1 MAFEIITITKA
12 AADRIKEIIEAD
24 DEKIIGVR
32 VGIKDA
38 GCVGVSYTIDKVK
51 TPIKGDDHVSAHGV
65 EVFVDPTATM
75 YILGTEMDFETS
87 KLTSGFTFK
96 NPNQSSEC
104 GCGQSVQLEAV
115 DLEELVK
122 ARSGTS

>member
-24 DEKIIGVR
+24 DATIGVR

-38 GCVGVSYTIDKVK
+38 GCVGVSYTIDKVQ
-51 TPIKGDDHVSAHGV
+51 TPLKSDDHIHSHGV
-65 EVFVDPTATM
+65 DVYIDPTATM

-87 KLTSGFTFK
+87 KLSSGFTFK

-115 DLEELVK
+115 DLEEL
-122 ARSGTS
+122 ARIRSRSN